1 MGETVFVAMSRK
13 VSLTYGIIAGVATVG
28 YYLLLYFSNKQGFFN
43 LYAWWAGLL
52 PMLLF
57 MILGTLRLREKQAG
71 VLRLSTGLQTAFL
84 IFVLSSLLFYIFY
97 FVLLKYID
105 PEMLRIQQETALQT
119 LERFSRGRG
128 DDLEPYEDF
137 YREQGL
143 EISLT
148 TVIFRYVQ
156 SLIGGFIL
164 SLGLAFV
171 LKNK

>member
-1 MGETVFVAMSRK
+1 MNRK
-13 VSLTYGIIAGVATVG
+13 ISLTFGIIAGVVTIG
-28 YYLLLYFSNKQGFFN
+28 YYLLLYFSNKEVFFN
-43 LYAWWAGLL
+43 LYAWWAGLI

-57 MILGTLRLREKQAG
+57 MTLGALRLRKKQADN
-71 VLRLSTGLQTAFL
+71 LTLSQGLQTTFL

-105 PEMLRIQQETALQT
+105 PEMLKIQQETAFRT
-119 LERFSRGRG
+119 LERFGQGRG

-137 YREQGL
+137 YREKGL
-143 EISLT
+143 EISVW

-164 SLGLAFV
+164 SLGIAFV
-171 LKNK
+171 LKSK